1 MMQMTEN
8 HKNNFDKNKYKYIF
22 VLYKNLKS
30 ETHLKL
36 LKNMLI
42 LTLKNSN
49 RIIEVR
55 RNQDGTLFLTANG
68 KTPILNAGQ
77 VIKCLGGI
85 DGVLAK
91 CNDVNV
97 DSINDFLGLKKDRQQ
112 ELFIQNKKV
121 IISDYN
127 NLLSQ
132 YEVIPITL
140 DNLRIILRYL
150 RVVNHGLWNLPRL
163 QTGYSANQY
172 DCNGKIAVTIIF
184 DEPINIG
191 LRCGAVD
198 KVVMGAPKGYLQE
211 YSRIV

>member
-1 MMQMTEN
+1 
-8 HKNNFDKNKYKYIF
+8 
-22 VLYKNLKS
+22 
-30 ETHLKL
+30 
-36 LKNMLI
+36 MLI

-85 DGVLAK
+85 ENVLAK

-97 DSINDFLGLKKDRQQ
+97 DSISDFIRVREDRQKQKKD
-112 ELFIQNKKV
+112 I

-163 QTGYSANQY
+163 FTGYSANQY

-198 KVVMGAPKGYLQE
+198 KVVMGAPNGYLQE